1 MDQVLLRLLL
11 AVGLAAAGYVLYRGV
26 NRMILRRAAHQTLG
40 LDAYRPGRPGIVYF
54 TMEGCVPCKTTQR
67 PALQSLLGE
76 IGDQVQLIEVDVV
89 AQPDLAES
97 WGVLSV
103 PTTFIIDEKGQPR
116 RVNHGVA
123 LAEKL
128 LDQLEQVSAR
138 PLARRKPAQSSE
150 PNPKPSAMD

>member
-1 MDQVLLRLLL
+1 MSPILLRLLL
-11 AVGLAAAGYVLYRGV
+11 AIGLAVAGYGFYLAV
-26 NRMILRRAAHQTLG
+26 NRVILLRAARQTLG

-54 TMEGCVPCKTTQR
+54 TMEGCVPCRTTQR
-67 PALQSLLGE
+67 PALQSLLAE
-76 IGDQVQLIEVDVV
+76 LGDQVQLIEVDVV
-89 AQPDLAES
+89 ARPDLAES

-128 LDQLEQVSAR
+128 LEQLEQVSGIDLVVR
-138 PLARRKPAQSSE
+138 THEHPTE
-150 PNPKPSAMD
+150 PNPTPSATD